1 MRSCSQMQ
9 LCTHQLFNF
18 SHMPASMSCCP
29 FVGLLISAI
38 ILACRQFTRFFRALP
53 FFSGIKLLCIDRVI
67 PTISVDDR
75 FVTMCF
81 VSQSVV
87 LQIGPREA
95 IICADTAS
103 GDMKKLKATFERCHV
118 ACSEKKRGDFSADVT
133 QDLNKLS
140 NAPEKHIRTYSFSV
154 SSLFA

>member
-1 MRSCSQMQ
+1 MLRPR
-9 LCTHQLFNF
+9 F
-18 SHMPASMSCCP
+18 
-29 FVGLLISAI
+29 LL
-38 ILACRQFTRFFRALP
+38 
-53 FFSGIKLLCIDRVI
+53 
-67 PTISVDDR
+67 TISLSQ
-75 FVTMCF
+75 CAF

-140 NAPEKHIRTYSFSV
+140 NAPEKHIRTYSLSV
-154 SSLFA
+154 SSLFAWLHFTRSFPRAPVPFDVFSHYHATRACVVFMKHAHATHDVC